1 MTARFKPIRL
11 VLAAALALI
20 PLPGGLGAGTAAAP
34 SNPPLGLMGTIPIY
48 WGEARQLD
56 DLIGGAAI
64 RHWARAELERGYQ
77 LRPVDY
83 LDATALDQLEFL
95 LLAQPR
101 ALSGEENVALD
112 AWVREVVAWH
122 FDPSTG
128 CPFCVPGC
136 QLESSAASIAAFSKP
151 NPVRSPITR
160 A

>member
-95 LLAQPR
+95 QIGSDLTPGHRHL
-101 ALSGEENVALD
+101 GEGVELD
-112 AWVREVVAWH
+112 LYVE
-122 FDPSTG
+122 
-128 CPFCVPGC
+128 VPGIG
-136 QLESSAASIAAFSKP
+136 QDRPVLHEIEMMSANHLLFSP
-151 NPVRSPITR
+151 DSY
-160 A
+160 